1 MVDLTKASTYHNDRS
16 VSDVNPND
24 LTKADALRK
33 IREIA
38 AETDNII
45 VLAHAM
51 KRAQQRGVTRRQ
63 IESCVQKGT
72 IQEGPFLNEHDNWQV
87 TLFRHA
93 AGEELMCVV
102 AIDWPSKA
110 LVITTYK

>member
-16 VSDVNPND
+16 ANTDSPNN
-24 LTKADALRK
+24 LNRADALRK

-38 AETDNII
+38 VQTDKII
-45 VLAHAM
+45 VVAHAM

-63 IESCVQKGT
+63 IELCVQKGT
-72 IQEGPFLNEHDNWQV
+72 IQEGPFLNEHNNWQV

-93 AGEELMCVV
+93 AGEELICVV